1 MDDMQLIDLYFA
13 RNEAALSETESRYG
27 SYCMSV
33 ASRILPLR
41 QDAEEVVNDVYL
53 SLWKAIPPE
62 RPDNFKAFVARVTRN
77 AALTKLQHE
86 KRQKRGGGVIP
97 EAIDELAEVLPSGTD
112 PQAVLEEKE
121 LSDLISRY
129 LREQTVTKRKLFIQR
144 YFYLLS
150 IEDLSAESGL
160 TKSNVKV
167 TLMRMRNDLQE
178 YLEKEGY
185 KI

>member
-27 SYCMSV
+27 SYCLSV
-33 ASRILPLR
+33 ASRILPMR

-53 SLWKAIPPE
+53 SLWKNIPPQ
-62 RPDNFKAFVARVTRN
+62 RPDNFKAFIARVTRN
-77 AALTKLQHE
+77 TALTRLQRE
-86 KRQKRGGGVIP
+86 MRKKRGGGVFT
-97 EAIDELAEVLPSGTD
+97 EAIDELAEILPAGNS
-112 PQAVLEEKE
+112 PEEVLEEKE
-121 LSDLISRY
+121 LSGLISKF
-129 LREQTVTKRKLFIQR
+129 LRQQPEEKRKLFIQR

-150 IEDLSAESGL
+150 VEDLSAESGL

-167 TLMRMRNDLQE
+167 TLMRMRNNLQE

-185 KI
+185 RI